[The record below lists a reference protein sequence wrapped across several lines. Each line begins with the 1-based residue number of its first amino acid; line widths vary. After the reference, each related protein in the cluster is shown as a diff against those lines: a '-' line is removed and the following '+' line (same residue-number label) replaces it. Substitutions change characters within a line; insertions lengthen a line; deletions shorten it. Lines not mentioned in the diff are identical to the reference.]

1 MHRSTAQPLRLPL
14 EPRCRTDCRMT
25 HETPQNPPLAAAL
38 ILLAT
43 VFIAGTTLLAKSLG
57 TDVLGPPLHALQI
70 SQGRFVFAFI
80 GISAAVVVLR
90 QKIHKPHWGLH
101 IGRSTFGW
109 GGVTL
114 MFASVAFIP
123 LADATA
129 ISFLNPVIGMML
141 AIPFLGEKV
150 GPWRWLAAAIALM
163 GAMILLRPTP
173 ESFQPA
179 ALLALGAALA
189 MGAEL
194 IFIKKLAGGE
204 PPVQILWVNNL
215 IGMVIASCAALAVW
229 QMPTAAQ
236 WGALAA
242 LGALMACA
250 QACFVNAM
258 ARADASFVAP
268 FAYGTLV
275 FAAIYDAVIF
285 GVVPDWVTIL
295 GAGIILSGA
304 GLLAWRESV
313 NGKRPTVTERLPRPE
328 TER

>member
-1 MHRSTAQPLRLPL
+1 MGTLRPRLLRLPL
-14 EPRCRTDCRMT
+14 GEPERTDDAMT

-57 TDVLGPPLHALQI
+57 TEVLGPPLHALQI
-70 SQGRFVFAFI
+70 SQGRFAFAFI
-80 GISAAVVVLR
+80 GISAAVVALR
-90 QKIHKPHWGLH
+90 QKIHTPHWGLH
-101 IGRSTFGW
+101 IGRSSFGW

-129 ISFLNPVIGMML
+129 ISFLNPVIGMIL

-150 GPWRWLAAAIALM
+150 GPWRWLAAAIALL
-163 GAMILLRPTP
+163 GAMVLLRPTP
-173 ESFQPA
+173 ASFQPA
-179 ALLALGAALA
+179 ALLAFGAALA

-194 IFIKKLAGGE
+194 IFIKTLAARE
-204 PPVQILWVNNL
+204 PLLQILWVNNL
-215 IGMVIASCAALAVW
+215 IGMVIASTAALAVW
-229 QMPTAAQ
+229 QMPTPAQ
-236 WGALAA
+236 WAALVA

-268 FAYGTLV
+268 FAYATLV
-275 FAAIYDAVIF
+275 FAALYDALIF
-285 GVVPDWVTIL
+285 GVLPDWVTVL

-313 NGKRPTVTERLPRPE
+313 NGKRPLVTEPQPRSD
-328 TER
+328 TVL